1 MIHQCLSD
9 ILNLKSLPLGEL
21 GFFYGGLSGKS
32 KEDFEDGNGRF
43 VPYMNV
49 FSNFSVDLK
58 NLGEVNVEEG
68 ERQNKIEYG
77 DVLFTGSSET
87 PDECGMSSVMLD
99 KVEDETP
106 IYLNS
111 FCFGFRFN
119 DLSQI
124 YPAFYKHLFRSN
136 KIRKE
141 IGKTANGVTRFNIT
155 KKLFAKILIPLPSL
169 EQQKEIAGKLDIFTS
184 IISKLDEEIGLR
196 IKQFE
201 YYRDEILRFDNDNEV
216 VWSPLDEIKLSL
228 KTGLNPRQNFKLN
241 TEGATIP
248 YVTGKEIFNNRINI
262 TDKTDKIDAKALALI
277 NRRAC
282 LEDNILLFASTGCS
296 TVGRMAVV
304 DKYNG
309 DWAISETLYAIK
321 FRKDINPIFIMHCL
335 YADGMKKQY
344 ENKISR
350 GSVPHLKVADL
361 LKVQIPLCS
370 PQKQEQVV
378 AKLDAFTS
386 LITNL
391 QEERDL
397 RQKQYEYYREKLL
410 TFE

>member
-9 ILNLKSLPLGEL
+9 ILNLKRLPLGEL

-49 FSNFSVDLK
+49 FSNFSVDIN
-58 NLGEVNVEEG
+58 NLGEVNVEED
-68 ERQNKIEYG
+68 EHQNKIEYG

-99 KVEDETP
+99 KVKDDSP

-169 EQQKEIAGKLDIFTS
+169 EQQKEIAGKLDIYTS
-184 IISKLDEEIGLR
+184 LISRLDEEIDLR
-196 IKQFE
+196 KKQFE
-201 YYRDEILRFDNDNEV
+201 YYRGFFFRNLGSSVLLREV
-216 VWSPLDEIKLSL
+216 AKIMNGKDYKSKDLGNIPVYGSGGVMTFIDSSLYDGPSVLLPRKGSVEKIYYVDSPFWTVDTIYWTIIDSKLIMPKFLYYALLNYNLKNYALEGGIPSL
-228 KTGLNPRQNFKLN
+228 TQ
-241 TEGATIP
+241 
-248 YVTGKEIFNNRINI
+248 
-262 TDKTDKIDAKALALI
+262 
-277 NRRAC
+277 
-282 LEDNILLFASTGCS
+282 NILYRL
-296 TVGRMAVV
+296 
-304 DKYNG
+304 
-309 DWAISETLYAIK
+309 
-321 FRKDINPIFIMHCL
+321 
-335 YADGMKKQY
+335 
-344 ENKISR
+344 
-350 GSVPHLKVADL
+350 
-361 LKVQIPLCS
+361 QIPLTTIAT
-370 PQKQEQVV
+370 QQTIVE
-378 AKLDAFTS
+378 KLDTFTS
-386 LITNL
+386 LISKL

>member
-9 ILNLKSLPLGEL
+9 ILNLKRLPLGEL

-49 FSNFSVDLK
+49 FSNFSVDIN
-58 NLGEVNVEEG
+58 NLGEVNVEED
-68 ERQNKIEYG
+68 EHQNKIEYG

-99 KVEDETP
+99 KVKDDSP

-169 EQQKEIAGKLDIFTS
+169 EQQKEIAGKLDIYTS
-184 IISKLDEEIGLR
+184 LISRLDEEIDLR
-196 IKQFE
+196 KKQFE
-201 YYRDEILRFDNDNEV
+201 YYRGFFFRNLGSSVLLREV
-216 VWSPLDEIKLSL
+216 AKIMNGKDYKSKDLGNIPVYGSGGVMPFIDSSLYDGPSVLLPRKGSVEKIYYVDSPFWTVDTIYWTIIDSKLIMPKFLYYALLNYNLKNYALEGGIPSL
-228 KTGLNPRQNFKLN
+228 TQ
-241 TEGATIP
+241 
-248 YVTGKEIFNNRINI
+248 
-262 TDKTDKIDAKALALI
+262 
-277 NRRAC
+277 
-282 LEDNILLFASTGCS
+282 NILYRL
-296 TVGRMAVV
+296 
-304 DKYNG
+304 
-309 DWAISETLYAIK
+309 
-321 FRKDINPIFIMHCL
+321 
-335 YADGMKKQY
+335 
-344 ENKISR
+344 
-350 GSVPHLKVADL
+350 
-361 LKVQIPLCS
+361 QIPLTTIAT
-370 PQKQEQVV
+370 QQTIVE
-378 AKLDAFTS
+378 KLDTFTS
-386 LITNL
+386 LISKL

>member
-9 ILNLKSLPLGEL
+9 ILNLKRLPLGEL

-49 FSNFSVDLK
+49 FSNFSVDIN
-58 NLGEVNVEEG
+58 NLGEVNVEED
-68 ERQNKIEYG
+68 EHQNKIEYG

-99 KVEDETP
+99 KVEDDSP

-169 EQQKEIAGKLDIFTS
+169 EQQKEIAAKLDIYTS
-184 IISKLDEEIGLR
+184 LISRLDEEIDLR
-196 IKQFE
+196 KKQFE
-201 YYRDEILRFDNDNEV
+201 YYRGFFFRNLGSSVLLREV
-216 VWSPLDEIKLSL
+216 AKIMNGKDYKSKDLGNIPVYGSGGVMTFIDSSLYDGPSVLLPRKGSVEKIYYVDSPFWTVDTIYWTIIDSKLIMPKFLYYALLNYNLKNYALEGGIPSL
-228 KTGLNPRQNFKLN
+228 TQ
-241 TEGATIP
+241 
-248 YVTGKEIFNNRINI
+248 
-262 TDKTDKIDAKALALI
+262 
-277 NRRAC
+277 
-282 LEDNILLFASTGCS
+282 NILYRL
-296 TVGRMAVV
+296 
-304 DKYNG
+304 
-309 DWAISETLYAIK
+309 
-321 FRKDINPIFIMHCL
+321 
-335 YADGMKKQY
+335 
-344 ENKISR
+344 
-350 GSVPHLKVADL
+350 
-361 LKVQIPLCS
+361 QIPLTTIAT
-370 PQKQEQVV
+370 QQTIVE
-378 AKLDAFTS
+378 KLDVFTS
-386 LITNL
+386 LITKL